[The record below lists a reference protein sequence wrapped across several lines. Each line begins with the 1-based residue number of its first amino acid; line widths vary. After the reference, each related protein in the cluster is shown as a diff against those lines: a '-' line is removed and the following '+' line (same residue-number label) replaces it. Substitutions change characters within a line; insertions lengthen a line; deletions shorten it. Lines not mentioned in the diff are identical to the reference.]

1 MLQAGQITTLKVLR
15 KSAFGYFLTDGE
27 AEILLHNN
35 EADAPLKEDE
45 NVEVFLYMDHQ
56 ERIAA
61 TMHRPIIVLGE
72 FGWLRVTDVN
82 KKMGVFLDMGIHKE
96 LLLSKDDLPYSWADW
111 PQPEDKVF
119 VGLKHDRKGR
129 LLAKLG
135 IDVELKDQEKKAD
148 KKIINTE
155 VSGHVYRVIPAGAFL
170 FTEEG
175 YIGFI
180 HRDDMKEPI
189 RLGEWVS
196 ARVKSIRE
204 DGRINVTHQPS
215 KKVAY
220 NEDSEMILDILK
232 QRGGAMPIWDKSD
245 PELIRNKF
253 HISKAAFKRA
263 IGKLMKEDLVYQ
275 EEGWTYLTTLRDR
288 K

>member
-1 MLQAGQITTLKVLR
+1 MMQTGQWTTLKVLR
-15 KSAFGYFLTDGE
+15 KAAFGYFLTDGE

-35 EADAPLKEDE
+35 EADAPLKEDDE
-45 NVEVFLYMDHQ
+45 VEVFLYMDHQ

-61 TMHRPIIVLGE
+61 TMHRPVIVWGQ
-72 FGWLRVTDVN
+72 FDWLRVADVN
-82 KKMGVFLDMGIHKE
+82 KRMGVFLDMGIHKE
-96 LLLSKDDLPYSWADW
+96 LLLSKDDLPYSWQDW
-111 PQPEDKVF
+111 PQVGDKVF
-119 VGLKHDRKGR
+119 VGLKHDKKGR

-148 KKIINTE
+148 KGLINTE
-155 VSGHVYRVIPAGAFL
+155 VSGHVYRIIAAGAFL
-170 FTEEG
+170 FTEDG
-175 YIGFI
+175 YIGFL

-189 RLGEWVS
+189 RLGQSVT
-196 ARVKSIRE
+196 ARVKSIRD

-220 NEDSEMILDILK
+220 NEDSEMILDVLK
-232 QRGGAMPIWDKSD
+232 QRGGAMPISDKTD
-245 PELIRNKF
+245 PDMIRKKF
-253 HISKAAFKRA
+253 NISKAAFKRA
-263 IGKLMKEDLVYQ
+263 MGKLMKDDLVYQ